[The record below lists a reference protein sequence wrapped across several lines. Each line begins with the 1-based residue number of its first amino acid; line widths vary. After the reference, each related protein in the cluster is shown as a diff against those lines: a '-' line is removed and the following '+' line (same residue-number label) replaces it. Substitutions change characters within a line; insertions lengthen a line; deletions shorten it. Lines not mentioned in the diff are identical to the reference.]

1 MPIRAST
8 AQSDAI
14 CTGLQLTNF
23 WQDVALDWTKGRI
36 YVPREDLKR
45 FGVSE
50 APVCRGSRGCCMD
63 RADALR
69 GRAGAGSP
77 CTSVRL

>member
-1 MPIRAST
+1 VSLPSCRSGFD

-36 YVPREDLKR
+36 YVPREDLER

-50 APVCRGSRGCCMD
+50 AQVAAVAWMLHGPR
-63 RADALR
+63 
-69 GRAGAGSP
+69 
-77 CTSVRL
+77 